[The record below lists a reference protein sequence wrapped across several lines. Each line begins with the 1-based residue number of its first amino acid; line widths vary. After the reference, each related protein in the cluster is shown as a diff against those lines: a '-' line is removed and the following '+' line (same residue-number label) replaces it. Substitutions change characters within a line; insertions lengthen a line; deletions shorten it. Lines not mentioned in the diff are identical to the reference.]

1 MPLSATA
8 VAASSSRRR
17 GVSVEA
23 RVGASVA
30 ARVGH
35 LEWGVDQVGRD
46 DRRVEHRVSGKSGCV
61 WLREF
66 RYCGGMV
73 WVRVPWVYGMS
84 GCVRLLR
91 RCRTASRP
99 R

>member
-46 DRRVEHRVSGKSGCV
+46 DRRVEHRVLGKSVAVSGYVSSGTVGVWCGFGYRGCT
-61 WLREF
+61 
-66 RYCGGMV
+66 G
-73 WVRVPWVYGMS
+73 
-84 GCVRLLR
+84 
-91 RCRTASRP
+91 
-99 R
+99 